1 MIYVGIDIAKDKHD
15 CFIIN
20 SDGEIL
26 FNPFSSAISDA
37 AWITAAFV
45 TRITILLTVCSPSF

>member
-26 FNPFSSAISDA
+26 FGSVKLF
-37 AWITAAFV
+37 
-45 TRITILLTVCSPSF
+45 L